1 MREFTV
7 KISVVQEML
16 KGVLQIEKTV
26 KVNTWANYK
35 ASIVIL
41 TCKYTKLKDGC
52 MQKSF
57 KSMLAGAQ

>member
-7 KISVVQEML
+7 NIPAVQKML
-16 KGVLQIEKTV
+16 KGVLQIKKTV

-41 TCKYTKLKDGC
+41 TCKYIELKRW
-52 MQKSF
+52 MHAKI
-57 KSMLAGAQ
+57 L

>member
-7 KISVVQEML
+7 NIPAVQKML
-16 KGVLQIEKTV
+16 KGVLQIKKTV

-41 TCKYTKLKDGC
+41 TYKYIELKRWMHAKKIINLC
-52 MQKSF
+52 
-57 KSMLAGAQ
+57 